1 MGAATDTGRAKKHL
15 VTDFGN
21 RIVSPVR
28 TRGERERERL
38 SPVEKERPGVLETVE
53 VKVKKLVC
61 GCC

>member
-1 MGAATDTGRAKKHL
+1 